1 MALKYKNFCTCRL
14 EPTTLQHSTMS
25 NHQALIEAL
34 LMKSI
39 LGQELVDTKF
49 HIFSGRSAHPRK
61 VIRLQA
67 LSAND
72 VVLTARSEFFAQLLS
87 RARSPDATFDGMTLD
102 DYGYASD
109 SDLEDEEEVKASQTP
124 PSDLKGE

>member
-1 MALKYKNFCTCRL
+1 
-14 EPTTLQHSTMS
+14 MS

-39 LGQELVDTKF
+39 LGQELAAQ
-49 HIFSGRSAHPRK
+49 HIHASHPTPSLVRQRRCSDSA
-61 VIRLQA
+61 
-67 LSAND
+67 
-72 VVLTARSEFFAQLLS
+72 SEFFAQLLS
-87 RARSPDATFDGMTLD
+87 RARSPDATFVDFDGGSAFDDGMALD

-124 PSDLKGE
+124 PSDIKGNTNKSDDDDDDDDK